1 MNKEIT
7 RRELIATGAATLVA
21 SAIPGAATA
30 ADTKEFAFPL
40 LGDLHFDRLEHHDM
54 AWLQKEKPNDIRQV
68 ENYSRITREV
78 MPSLFAE
85 VKEQI
90 ATQKIAV
97 PFAVH
102 IGDFVEGL
110 AGTPELA
117 LRHCRE
123 AVEFVE
129 STKIGAPFLFCK
141 GNHDVTGP
149 GSVEACNEVLMPFLA
164 VQAKQKLDGSALTV
178 RQGDSLFIYFDAYD
192 DPAGKGLDR
201 LEKQLAA
208 RGDAKQLFF
217 IIHPPVVPYG
227 ARSTWHIFAKPS
239 EAAARTRLLNL
250 LGEHRAIVFC
260 GHLHKYGTVVRQTA
274 KGSFVQMAVISVVSS
289 PETKPKDL
297 VSGLKEY
304 GPDLVRLEPNF
315 SPTTIN
321 ERREYLKVET
331 PFIRHY
337 DYADAPGYSIV
348 KVNTKSEV
356 SVDMYTGLGKR
367 FWKTVPLTELL
378 RKS

>member
-21 SAIPGAATA
+21 SAIPGAAAA

-78 MPSLFAE
+78 MPGLFAE

-90 ATQKIAV
+90 AAQKVV

-129 STKIGAPFLFCK
+129 SAKIGAPFLFCK

-149 GSVEACNEVLMPFLA
+149 GSVEACNTVLMPFLA
-164 VQAKQKLDGSALTV
+164 AQAKQKLDDSVLAM
-178 RQGDSLFIYFDAYD
+178 RQGDSLFVYFDAYD

-289 PETKPKDL
+289 PEIKPKEL

-315 SPTTIN
+315 SPTNID
-321 ERREYLKVET
+321 ERREYLKVER

-348 KVNTKSEV
+348 KVNAKSEV

>member
-1 MNKEIT
+1 
-7 RRELIATGAATLVA
+7 LVA
-21 SAIPGAATA
+21 SAIPGAADA
-30 ADTKEFAFPL
+30 AETREFAFPL

-78 MPSLFAE
+78 LPGLFRE

-90 ATQKIAV
+90 AAQKVAV

-129 STKIGAPFLFCK
+129 TARIGAPFLFCK

-149 GSVEACNEVLMPFLA
+149 GSVDACNAVLMPFLA
-164 VQAKQKLDGSALTV
+164 AQAKQPLDGSVLTV
-178 RQGDSLFIYFDAYD
+178 RQGDSLFVYFDAYD

-208 RGDAKQLFF
+208 RGNVKQVFF

-227 ARSTWHIFAKPS
+227 ARSTWHIFAKQS

-250 LGEHRAIVFC
+250 LGGHRAIVFC
-260 GHLHKYGTVVRQTA
+260 GHLHKYGTVVRQTD
-274 KGSFVQMAVISVVSS
+274 KGSFVQMAVISVLST
-289 PETKPKDL
+289 PEAKPKDM
-297 VSGLKEY
+297 VWGVKEY

-315 SPTTIN
+315 SPATID
-321 ERREYLKVET
+321 ERREYLKAET

-348 KVNTKSEV
+348 RVNKDSAV
-356 SVDMYTGLGKR
+356 SVDMYTGLGKKL
-367 FWKTVPLTELL
+367 WKTVKLTELL
-378 RKS
+378 RRA